1 MTMDEMRAEFGDD
14 VAHLV
19 DGVTKLKHLH
29 LTDSTKDPKDKN
41 ADRLEMQAENL
52 RKMFLA
58 MAKDIRVILIKLAD
72 RLHNMRTLK
81 YQSKEAQQ
89 RIARETQ
96 DIYCP
101 IAQRLGISK
110 IKIEL
115 EDLCMKYLYPDAY
128 YDLVEKVALRKTE
141 RDTYIQGL
149 VNDVKKYVSD
159 AGIKAEI
166 YGRAKHFFSI
176 YKKMVNQDKTI
187 DQIYD
192 LFAIRILVDTIPD
205 CYAVL
210 GIIHEKYKPIPG
222 RFKDYI
228 AMPKQNMYQSL
239 HTTLLG
245 ERGQPFEVQIRTHEM
260 HKTAEYGIAAHWQ
273 YKEGDKHTDLDD
285 KFLWIREIL
294 EWQKDLKDSKEF
306 VEYLKLDVYKRISA
320 IENEEEYMDMQD
332 ELIDRFGDIPGPVEN
347 LLKVAELKA
356 AAHRAYVTEVAVNR
370 QEIRMELY
378 PKAKLDVSGIP
389 GLIGEYKNALRFVQG
404 EKPMMFY
411 QDKRNKNKD
420 CGPMMEKAREI
431 LERLGGLAGQRG

>member
-1 MTMDEMRAEFGDD
+1 MADYSTEELEKIADKFRSDTSGIRGTKDFTSPEELYDELKKEIKKYHPSDDTSLVDKAYRVAYDAHKGQARKSGEPYIIHPLCVAIILAELELDKETIAAGLLHDVLEDTIMTMDEMCAEFGDD

-239 HTTLLG
+239 HTT
-245 ERGQPFEVQIRTHEM
+245 R
-260 HKTAEYGIAAHWQ
+260 
-273 YKEGDKHTDLDD
+273 
-285 KFLWIREIL
+285 
-294 EWQKDLKDSKEF
+294 S
-306 VEYLKLDVYKRISA
+306 
-320 IENEEEYMDMQD
+320 
-332 ELIDRFGDIPGPVEN
+332 
-347 LLKVAELKA
+347 
-356 AAHRAYVTEVAVNR
+356 
-370 QEIRMELY
+370 
-378 PKAKLDVSGIP
+378 
-389 GLIGEYKNALRFVQG
+389 
-404 EKPMMFY
+404 
-411 QDKRNKNKD
+411 
-420 CGPMMEKAREI
+420 
-431 LERLGGLAGQRG
+431 